1 MEILK
6 HTTVD
11 DTLSTAK
18 IEYEAFYKHLISETT
33 KKHIIKSN
41 KQWDEKLEAEL
52 KDTKLPEDMIK
63 NTIASYKQ
71 KAEYEIGFMTLKKVF
86 EAQKGE
92 QIFIE
97 KELVKG
103 SGVQSYFAQSI
114 RVLDSL
120 FSMIGLNK
128 TAEMYCDPSITA
140 YIKLYPNFRI
150 SKKQYEPPYEVGTV
164 EPPLTHSRIVIHRV
178 DSDRFENTYIE
189 IPEEKRDKL
198 TEEDIKLQE
207 QKYQE
212 EAQVALDFGRD
223 DMISD
228 GREPI
233 YKSGPRTI
241 YSKAPE
247 VETKY
252 HQAYLICE
260 GHIYQINIAGLRG

>member
-1 MEILK
+1 VEILK

-18 IEYEAFYKHLISETT
+18 IEYEAFYKHLISETA
-33 KKHIIKSN
+33 KKYIIKSN
-41 KQWDEKLEAEL
+41 KKWDKELEEQL

-71 KAEYEIGFMTLKKVF
+71 NAEYEIGFMVLKKIF
-86 EAQKGE
+86 ELQKGE

-103 SGVQSYFAQSI
+103 PSTQAYYEFSRRIF
-114 RVLDSL
+114 DSL
-120 FSMIGLNK
+120 FSIIGLNK

-140 YIKLYPNFRI
+140 YIKLYPDFKL
-150 SKKQYEPPYEVGTV
+150 SKKQYEPPYEVGVV
-164 EPPLTHSRIVIHRV
+164 EPPLTHSKIVIHRV
-178 DSDRFENTYIE
+178 TSDRFEDTYIE
-189 IPEEKRDKL
+189 IPEEKQDRL
-198 TEEDIKLQE
+198 TEEDIKTQD

-212 EAQVALDFGRD
+212 EAQLALDFGQD
-223 DMISD
+223 NMISD
-228 GREPI
+228 VKESI
-233 YKSGPRTI
+233 YKEQHTI
-241 YSKAPE
+241 YSKEPKI
-247 VETKY
+247 ETKY